1 MRPYR
6 SAESKLLDLHERLYK
21 IYLGSQ
27 QNQIGTPIQAPVLL
41 IETPV
46 LLEGLFLLKFTQIHL
61 HLMLRSH
68 GDCPSLLTP
77 YEFHSNINKACI
89 V

>member
-1 MRPYR
+1 MRPCR
-6 SAESKLLDLHERLYK
+6 SAESKLLDLHERLYN

-27 QNQIGTPIQAPVLL
+27 QNQIGTPIHAAVL